1 MTDKTEGLI
10 IEVKNELN
18 RISGEVKQTAETAL
32 KQAKDAGDVSAEV
45 KAKADELLTTQTKL
59 NGKLEELEARQ
70 LELEQRGAGKREKD
84 GPRQTLGQMVAAS
97 EEVKAFAANGARG
110 TVKITVQNAITSL
123 DTSAG
128 GLIAPSRETEIVR
141 LPRMQPR
148 VRSLLN
154 QGRTT
159 SNLVQ
164 YPRQTTRTNAAAV
177 VAEGD
182 QKPESN
188 YVWEL
193 ADAPVRTIAHW
204 VPIARQ
210 AMDDAAQLQT
220 ELDSELRYGLD
231 RAEDEELLNGDGT
244 GQHLEGL
251 VTAATAYSAAFTL
264 TNATNIDTLRL
275 AILQAELA
283 DYPVDGMVLNPT
295 DWARIELT
303 KDSTGQYVFA
313 NVLQLAGP
321 TLWGRPVVSTSAMDV
336 DTFLVGAF
344 QAAATIYDRMDT
356 EVLISSEDRDNFI
369 KNMLTARA
377 EKRLAIAIKRA
388 AALITGDFGNV
399 S

>member
-1 MTDKTEGLI
+1 MTDKTESLI
-10 IEVKNELN
+10 TEVKNELA

-32 KQAKDAGDVSAEV
+32 KQAKDAGDASAEV
-45 KAKADELLTTQTKL
+45 KRKADELLSTQTQL

-70 LELEQRGAGKREKD
+70 LDLEQRGAGKRQKD
-84 GPRQTLGQMVAAS
+84 EPRQTLGQAVAADQS
-97 EEVKAFAANGARG
+97 VKAFAANGARG
-110 TVKITVQNAITSL
+110 TVSITVQNAITSL
-123 DTSAG
+123 NTSAG
-128 GLIAPSRETEIVR
+128 GLITPQRDNEIVR

-164 YPRQTTRTNAAAV
+164 YARQTARTNNAGV
-177 VAEGD
+177 VGEGAL
-182 QKPESN
+182 KPESN
-188 YVWEL
+188 YTWAL

-204 VPIARQ
+204 VPISRQ
-210 AMDDAAQLQT
+210 ALDDAAQLQT

-231 RAEDEELLNGDGT
+231 RAEDEELLNGDGSEE
-244 GQHLEGL
+244 HVEGL
-251 VTAATAYSAAFTL
+251 VTAATNFAAAFAVE
-264 TNATNIDTLRL
+264 NATNIDTLRL

-303 KDSTGQYVFA
+303 KDTTGQYVFA

-336 DTFLVGAF
+336 DEFLVGAF

-356 EVLISSEDRDNFI
+356 EVAISSEDRDNFV

-377 EKRLAIAIKRA
+377 EKRLALAIKRA
-388 AALITGDFGNV
+388 AALIHGDFGNV
-399 S
+399 A